1 MRLLKFAQAT
11 ALTLAV
17 GLSLQAQGQAPA
29 QTQGPKPKSQK
40 EVDALQ
46 KVQAAEQA
54 QNWDGVITS
63 VNGVLENFADTEYKP
78 MLLNMA
84 MDAAQRKGDQVQT
97 AVYADRVIA
106 VEPNNIPAR
115 VTLAASTVQ
124 HVRETDLDKE
134 QNLKKVDDYANKAL
148 ELLKTAD
155 TPPVGMPAAQWPEYK
170 QQLTSQAY
178 DSLGQSQ
185 GLRKNYPDEIK
196 DFKSALDAQPT
207 NSVAMARLSKAYIDA
222 KQYDDAITTADKVL
236 ALPDAPA
243 SVKTFAQQSKD
254 NATKL
259 KAAPAAK

>member
-1 MRLLKFAQAT
+1 M
-11 ALTLAV
+11 
-17 GLSLQAQGQAPA
+17 
-29 QTQGPKPKSQK
+29 
-40 EVDALQ
+40 
-46 KVQAAEQA
+46 QAAEQA

-63 VNGVLENFADTEYKP
+63 ANAVLENFADTEYKG

-106 VEPNNIPAR
+106 AEPNNIPAR
-115 VTLAASTVQ
+115 VTMAATTVQ

-134 QNLKKVDDYANKAL
+134 QNLKKVDEYANKAL

-155 TPPVGMPAAQWPEYK
+155 TPPVGLPAAQWPQYK

-178 DSLGQSQ
+178 DSLGQSE
-185 GLRKNYPDEIK
+185 GLRKDYPDEIK
-196 DFKSALDAQPT
+196 DFKAALDAQPT
-207 NSVAMARLSKAYIDA
+207 NSVSMARLSKAYVDA
-222 KQYDDAITTADKVL
+222 KQYDDAIATADKVL
-236 ALPDAPA
+236 AISDAPA

-259 KAAPAAK
+259 KAAPPAK